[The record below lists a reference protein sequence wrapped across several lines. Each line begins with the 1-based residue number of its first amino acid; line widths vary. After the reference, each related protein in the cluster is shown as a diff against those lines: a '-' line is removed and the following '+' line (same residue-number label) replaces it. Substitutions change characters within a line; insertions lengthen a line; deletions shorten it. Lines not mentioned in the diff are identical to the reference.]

1 MTTAPVKSL
10 IDEQLDEVEHRI
22 AILGFGLP
30 FNELIGRKREDLVRD
45 LPQRLAPT
53 MKGGRIAV
61 RIRPLQPASATS
73 ACSSGTAPF
82 LPSHSS
88 PS

>member
-1 MTTAPVKSL
+1 MTTPVVKTL
-10 IDEQLDEVEHRI
+10 IDDQLDDIERRI

-61 RIRPLQPASATS
+61 RVRP
-73 ACSSGTAPF
+73 
-82 LPSHSS
+82 
-88 PS
+88 

>member
-1 MTTAPVKSL
+1 MTTPVVKTL
-10 IDEQLDEVEHRI
+10 IDDQLDNIERRI

-61 RIRPLQPASATS
+61 RVRP
-73 ACSSGTAPF
+73 
-82 LPSHSS
+82 
-88 PS
+88 

>member
-1 MTTAPVKSL
+1 MSTAPVKSL
-10 IDEQLDEVEHRI
+10 IDEQLDEVKRRI

-61 RIRPLQPASATS
+61 RIRP
-73 ACSSGTAPF
+73 
-82 LPSHSS
+82 
-88 PS
+88 

>member
-1 MTTAPVKSL
+1 MTTPVVKTL
-10 IDEQLDEVEHRI
+10 IDDQLDDIERRI

-30 FNELIGRKREDLVRD
+30 FNEVIGRKREDLVRD

-61 RIRPLQPASATS
+61 RVRP
-73 ACSSGTAPF
+73 
-82 LPSHSS
+82 
-88 PS
+88 

>member
-1 MTTAPVKSL
+1 MTTPVVKTL
-10 IDEQLDEVEHRI
+10 IDGQLDDLERRI

-30 FNELIGRKREDLVRD
+30 FNEVIGRKREDLVRD

-61 RIRPLQPASATS
+61 RVRP
-73 ACSSGTAPF
+73 
-82 LPSHSS
+82 
-88 PS
+88 

>member
-1 MTTAPVKSL
+1 MTTPVVKTL
-10 IDEQLDEVEHRI
+10 IDDQLDDIERRI

-45 LPQRLAPT
+45 LPQHLAPT

-61 RIRPLQPASATS
+61 RIRP
-73 ACSSGTAPF
+73 
-82 LPSHSS
+82 
-88 PS
+88 

>member
-1 MTTAPVKSL
+1 MSAPIVKSL
-10 IDEQLDEVEHRI
+10 IDEQMDDIERRI

-30 FNELIGRKREDLVRD
+30 FNEVIGRKREDLVKD

-61 RIRPLQPASATS
+61 RVRS
-73 ACSSGTAPF
+73 
-82 LPSHSS
+82 
-88 PS
+88 